1 MRVGIVAE
9 SFLPHV
15 NGVSNSVL
23 RILEHLQQRH
33 HQGVVLAPASRSAPP
48 PQSYAGSPIH
58 AMASLPTPRYR
69 QVRVS
74 LATTRHI
81 TSLLA
86 EHDVD
91 VVHLASPFFTGL
103 PAVRAASL
111 FDVPVVAS
119 YQTDLAAFV
128 TRYGFAPLAAPIWQ
142 RLRAIHSAA
151 QLNLVPSRASME
163 QLRRQGIPH
172 VRLLPRGVDAER
184 FNPRHRCAALRQQ
197 WAPGGETV
205 VGYVGRLAPEKC
217 IDDLR
222 VLHNTPGIR
231 LVIVGDGPERAR
243 LERLLP
249 GAAFLGFLQ
258 GQDLSRAVATFD
270 IGVHTGPHETFCQS
284 LQEVLASGVPAV
296 AVGAGG
302 PLDLVESS
310 RNGWLYAPGDLD
322 ELRKRVIDL
331 AGDVAK
337 CRAMGRRAREG
348 VETRTWESVG
358 DQLIAHY
365 RRLTGVADESLRTAA

>member
-1 MRVGIVAE
+1 
-9 SFLPHV
+9 
-15 NGVSNSVL
+15 
-23 RILEHLQQRH
+23 
-33 HQGVVLAPASRSAPP
+33 
-48 PQSYAGSPIH
+48 
-58 AMASLPTPRYR
+58 
-69 QVRVS
+69 
-74 LATTRHI
+74 
-81 TSLLA
+81 
-86 EHDVD
+86 
-91 VVHLASPFFTGL
+91 
-103 PAVRAASL
+103 
-111 FDVPVVAS
+111 
-119 YQTDLAAFV
+119 
-128 TRYGFAPLAAPIWQ
+128 
-142 RLRAIHSAA
+142 
-151 QLNLVPSRASME
+151 
-163 QLRRQGIPH
+163 
-172 VRLLPRGVDAER
+172 
-184 FNPRHRCAALRQQ
+184 
-197 WAPGGETV
+197 V

-249 GAAFLGFLQ
+249 GAAFIGFLQ

-322 ELRKRVIDL
+322 ELRERVIDL

-365 RRLTGVADESLRTAA
+365 RRLTGVADESLRTVA

>member
-23 RILEHLQQRH
+23 RILEHLQRHH
-33 HQGVVLAPASRSAPP
+33 HQGVVLAPASRWAPP
-48 PQSYAGSPIH
+48 PQSYAGSPVH

-86 EHDVD
+86 EYDVD

-111 FDVPVVAS
+111 LDVPVVAS

-249 GAAFLGFLQ
+249 GAAFIGFLQ

-322 ELRKRVIDL
+322 ELRERVIDL

-365 RRLTGVADESLRTAA
+365 RRLTGVADESLRTVA